1 MRHSFQVHVVAVF
14 LSVATALSAGNG
26 LLAAEPAKPA
36 AKPAPLGLQFR
47 ITGQGVPTAA
57 RAARPAPQRAAT
69 TMEKLKNLGA
79 QLRRAL
85 DIAVDLLSNNEADLL
100 SKNKTALLSGNEAD
114 LLAKNKTALLSGNSP
129 KLVSDNAT
137 PILSGN
143 KTPIL
148 SGNKTPILSGNKT
161 PILSGNTFS
170 MFSNIKVEIHI
181 ENSGNNNVAPG
192 ATALP
197 PRPSAVPTYV
207 PPPTQTPT
215 PSTRR

>member
-1 MRHSFQVHVVAVF
+1 
-14 LSVATALSAGNG
+14 VATALSAGNG

-36 AKPAPLGLQFR
+36 AKPAPLGLQFQ

-57 RAARPAPQRAAT
+57 AAARPAPQRAAT

-100 SKNKTALLSGNEAD
+100 SKNKTALLSGN
-114 LLAKNKTALLSGNSP
+114 SP
-129 KLVSDNAT
+129 KLVSDNA
-137 PILSGN
+137 
-143 KTPIL
+143 
-148 SGNKTPILSGNKT
+148 TPILSGNKT

-197 PRPSAVPTYV
+197 PRPSTVPTYL
-207 PPPTQTPT
+207 PPPSQTPT

>member
-148 SGNKTPILSGNKT
+148 SGNKTPILSGN
-161 PILSGNTFS
+161 TFS

-197 PRPSAVPTYV
+197 PRPSAVHTYV

>member
-14 LSVATALSAGNG
+14 LSGATALSAGNG

-36 AKPAPLGLQFR
+36 AKPAPLGLQFQ

-148 SGNKTPILSGNKT
+148 SGNKTPILSGN
-161 PILSGNTFS
+161 TFS

-192 ATALP
+192 AAALP

-207 PPPTQTPT
+207 PPPTQTTT